1 MPRDPY
7 EDHPPEAAMSL
18 GEHLEELRRRV
29 IFGLL
34 GLVPLVAAG
43 LYFGETIL
51 AFLVQPALDA
61 MRRAG
66 VSEGM
71 QTTSPLEGFNQYMKV
86 AFILA
91 AVVGA
96 PWLVFQL
103 WKFVSPGLYARERR
117 FAYIL
122 GPMSIVLSLM
132 GITFMYYVMLPMVLF
147 FFVEFNAKLMSR
159 KNVIVDVPA
168 GAVLPLAPVL
178 DGDPASPAPGQMW
191 INRRLNQLRIA
202 VPLVDGPAPKVTT
215 GDAGKTTKSSE
226 PAAAPVPVPVSTGAD
241 SAPSVVAAPVRVMGM
256 KMAEGTSIVQQDFR
270 ISEYVSMVLTFA
282 VAFAIAFQTPVVVL
296 LLGWIGILK
305 PWMLNKYRKHAIF
318 ACVVVGAVIGPA
330 DPFSMFA
337 LAIPLYLL
345 YEGGLILLR
354 VLPAERV
361 ARGFSKRGDSDT
373 HADGDGGGEGPDRP
387 VAVGSDA
394 RA

>member
-7 EDHPPEAAMSL
+7 EAHPTDSAMSL

-61 MRRAG
+61 MRRVG
-66 VSEGM
+66 IPEGM

-96 PWLVFQL
+96 PWLIFQL
-103 WKFVSPGLYARERR
+103 WKFISPGLYARERR

-122 GPMSIVLSLM
+122 GPMSVGLSLA

-147 FFVEFNAKLMSR
+147 FFVEFNARLMSR
-159 KNVIVDVPA
+159 TTPKMPTPEGV
-168 GAVLPLAPVL
+168 VLPAAPVL
-178 DGDPASPAPGQMW
+178 DGDPASPLPGQMW
-191 INRRLNQLRIA
+191 INRTLNQLRIA
-202 VPLVDGPAPKVTT
+202 VPAV
-215 GDAGKTTKSSE
+215 
-226 PAAAPVPVPVSTGAD
+226 AAAPTTDD
-241 SAPSVVAAPVRVMGM
+241 SQPQNATPAPIRIMGM

-270 ISEYVSMVLTFA
+270 ISEYISMVLTFA
-282 VAFAIAFQTPVVVL
+282 VAFAVAFQTPVVVL
-296 LLGWIGILK
+296 LLGWIGIIK
-305 PWMLNKYRKHAIF
+305 PAMLNKYRKHAVF

-345 YEGGLILLR
+345 YEGGVILLR
-354 VLPAERV
+354 VLPADRV
-361 ARGFSKRGDSDT
+361 ARGFGTGREPDT
-373 HADGDGGGEGPDRP
+373 SADGDGGGEGPDRP
-387 VAVGSDA
+387 VAVANQD